1 MLIALIAL
9 KSFTFRGINYRTGER
24 FEASPITAA
33 ILKRNGS
40 ARFATKDDVVRQKR
54 TYRRRDMVAEL
65 PDADD

>member
-9 KSFTFRGINYRTGER
+9 KSFTHRGTSYRTGER
-24 FEASPITAA
+24 FEATPITAA

-40 ARFATKDDVVRQKR
+40 VRFATKDDVVRQKR

-65 PDADD
+65 PDGDD